1 MIGPATIVQALGGI
15 MSSRAAAKT
24 TMQQARMR
32 QQEFDYN
39 AKIFKEKAR
48 ATEMAGREERRL
60 LGRVQREVA
69 ATQKVGFAKTGA
81 SIDSG
86 SPLLVQLDQLKRM
99 QYDMNNARRNS
110 LIQEKQNLQ
119 QADMYTFKGKSALYS
134 GRMEA
139 SAQRRAGMYSA
150 IGTIAGGFIGS
161 DGTDSSS
168 WSFLKPS
175 SSGGRSGIGTIGRR
189 FGRFDPPLRGVGS
202 TGYQGDIITG
212 QAGMIA

>member
-69 ATQKVGFAKTGA
+69 ATQKVGFVKTGA

-119 QADMYTFKGKSALYS
+119 QADMYTFKGKCALYS

-161 DGTDSSS
+161 DGTDS
-168 WSFLKPS
+168 
-175 SSGGRSGIGTIGRR
+175 
-189 FGRFDPPLRGVGS
+189 
-202 TGYQGDIITG
+202 
-212 QAGMIA
+212 

>member
-1 MIGPATIVQALGGI
+1 MIGPATVVKALGGI
-15 MSSRAAAKT
+15 LSSRAAAKT
-24 TMQQARMR
+24 TMQQARLR
-32 QQEFDYN
+32 KQEFDYN

-110 LIQEKQNLQ
+110 LIKEKQDLQ

-150 IGTIAGGFIGS
+150 IGTIAGGLV
-161 DGTDSSS
+161 GTGADN
-168 WSFLKPS
+168 WNFLKS
-175 SSGGRSGIGTIGRR
+175 SSGGVGSGISTMGRR

-202 TGYQGDIITG
+202 TGYIGDINFE
-212 QAGMIA
+212 QAGMIG